1 MLQELEQDALKDMES
16 LKSYIREGDD
26 FLDKYVITLG
36 DFLKNAGIVGFRYML
51 ESAEAKENVD
61 FGITEDGQGLWLDMN
76 FALIADWTDM
86 YFKAC
91 VQYFGPSTV
100 YQGVLDRIERC
111 LDKIQTGKWNPG
123 KEEKEDLK
131 FISDKLL
138 SNSYQA
144 GFENI
149 KNGIDMP
156 EVYQTLKKDKLNDKL
171 ETEKLEERLIEL
183 EKFLQYPK
191 CRETFI
197 MKSVVYTYINRFWSG
212 KCFLLRANAKKDMR
226 ELFEKDFSEPFRK
239 YLEADHKKA
248 KDLCIDCGMPIGP
261 KEKNSIA
268 FMNEVGDDFT
278 RKRSAFW
285 DCKVDAFL
293 CPGCAFIYALSPLG
307 FRLYANK
314 FVFVNINNSIGA
326 LLDANSKIGRIDQEG
341 EKTENKKYS
350 QWFAETI
357 NILLRKK
364 QQELSNVQVILRG
377 VSADDRYRLSI
388 IHKKMLEIICESRVS
403 DALTSLAK
411 SPFTKIKDNFV
422 NVHETVVMNL
432 LQHRDQ
438 YQLLNQLLKENI
450 KEESKNFY
458 IFWVYEIQLWTEIV
472 LTYLDCEERNE
483 KGKEISMTCGAMKK
497 SGADLRKAI
506 MTAKGMTSS
515 EGLRGIEYQLLNA
528 LAVRNVN
535 KFMDVVMRLYSAYG
549 SKRNEDG
556 HELLIPTG
564 FVQMLN
570 DKQKFTEYGYAFV
583 MGLVGSY
590 EPKKEE
596 A

>member
-183 EKFLQYPK
+183 EKFLQHPK

-239 YLEADHKKA
+239 YLEVDHKKA

-285 DCKVDAFL
+285 DCKADAFL
-293 CPGCAFIYALSPLG
+293 CPGCTFVYALSPLG
-307 FRLYANK
+307 FRLFANK
-314 FVFVNINNSIGA
+314 FVFVNLNNNIRA
-326 LLDANSKIGRIDQEG
+326 LLESNSKTDKDSANSEKAEG
-341 EKTENKKYS
+341 EKYS
-350 QWFAETI
+350 QWFAKTI
-357 NILLRKK
+357 NILLKEK
-364 QQELSNVQVILRG
+364 MQEISNIQVILRG
-377 VSADDRYRLSI
+377 IRAEDRYLLGIVHKSMLDI
-388 IHKKMLEIICESRVS
+388 IKVS
-403 DALTSLAK
+403 SVSKALQLLGK
-411 SPFTKIKDNFV
+411 FPYVKIRNEFV
-422 NVHETVVMNL
+422 NVHETAVINL
-432 LQHRDQ
+432 LQYRNQ
-438 YQLLNQLLKENI
+438 YQLLNQLLKAAIEDDAF
-450 KEESKNFY
+450 NFY
-458 IFWVYEIQLWTEIV
+458 ANWIYEIQLQSEII
-472 LTYLDCEERNE
+472 YFIEEE
-483 KGKEISMTCGAMKK
+483 KRKEIAMYTSMKR
-497 SGADLRKAI
+497 SGSDLRKAI
-506 MTAKGMTSS
+506 MVSKGESS
-515 EGLRGIEYQLLNA
+515 GDCLRGIEYQLLNA
-528 LAVRNVN
+528 LSVRNVD
-535 KFMDVVMRLYSAYG
+535 KFMDVVLRLYSSYG
-549 SKRNEDG
+549 SQKNEKG
-556 HELLIPTG
+556 QQLLVPTG
-564 FVQMLN
+564 LVQMLG
-570 DKQKFTEYGYAFV
+570 DQEKFTRYGYAFV
-583 MGLVGSY
+583 MGLEGCY
-590 EPKKEE
+590 EKKEDKQS
-596 A
+596 

>member
-285 DCKVDAFL
+285 DCKADAFL
-293 CPGCAFIYALSPLG
+293 CPGCTFVYALSPLG
-307 FRLYANK
+307 FRLFANK
-314 FVFVNINNSIGA
+314 FVFVNLNNNIRA
-326 LLDANSKIGRIDQEG
+326 LLESNSKTDKDSANSEKAEG
-341 EKTENKKYS
+341 EKYS
-350 QWFAETI
+350 QWFAKTI
-357 NILLRKK
+357 NILLKEK
-364 QQELSNVQVILRG
+364 MQEISNIQVILRG
-377 VSADDRYRLSI
+377 IRAEDRYLLGIVHKSMLDI
-388 IHKKMLEIICESRVS
+388 IKVS
-403 DALTSLAK
+403 SVSKALQLLGK
-411 SPFTKIKDNFV
+411 FPYVKIRNEFV
-422 NVHETVVMNL
+422 NVHETAVINL
-432 LQHRDQ
+432 LQYRNQ
-438 YQLLNQLLKENI
+438 YQLLNQLLKAAIEDDAF
-450 KEESKNFY
+450 NFY
-458 IFWVYEIQLWTEIV
+458 ANWIYEIQLQSEII
-472 LTYLDCEERNE
+472 YFIEEE
-483 KGKEISMTCGAMKK
+483 KRKEIAMYTSMKR
-497 SGADLRKAI
+497 SGSDLRKAI
-506 MTAKGMTSS
+506 MVSKGESS
-515 EGLRGIEYQLLNA
+515 GDCLRGIEYQLLNA
-528 LAVRNVN
+528 LSVRNVD
-535 KFMDVVMRLYSAYG
+535 KFMDVVLRLYSSYG
-549 SKRNEDG
+549 SQKNEKG
-556 HELLIPTG
+556 QQLLVPTG
-564 FVQMLN
+564 LVQMLG
-570 DKQKFTEYGYAFV
+570 DQEKFTRYGYAFV
-583 MGLVGSY
+583 MGLEGCY
-590 EPKKEE
+590 EKKEDKQS
-596 A
+596 

>member
-183 EKFLQYPK
+183 EKFLQHPK

-285 DCKVDAFL
+285 DCKADAFL
-293 CPGCAFIYALSPLG
+293 CPGCTFVYVLSPLG
-307 FRLYANK
+307 FRLFANK
-314 FVFVNINNSIGA
+314 FVFVNLNNNIRA
-326 LLDANSKIGRIDQEG
+326 LLESNSKTDKDSANSEKAEG
-341 EKTENKKYS
+341 EKYS
-350 QWFAETI
+350 QWFAKTI
-357 NILLRKK
+357 NILLKEK
-364 QQELSNVQVILRG
+364 MQEISNIQVILRG
-377 VSADDRYRLSI
+377 IRAEDRYLLGIVHKSMLDI
-388 IHKKMLEIICESRVS
+388 IKVS
-403 DALTSLAK
+403 SVSKALQLLGK
-411 SPFTKIKDNFV
+411 FPYVKIRNEFV
-422 NVHETVVMNL
+422 NVHETAVINL
-432 LQHRDQ
+432 LQYRNQ
-438 YQLLNQLLKENI
+438 YQLLNQLLKAAIEDDAF
-450 KEESKNFY
+450 NFY
-458 IFWVYEIQLWTEIV
+458 ANWIYEIQLQSEII
-472 LTYLDCEERNE
+472 YFIEEE
-483 KGKEISMTCGAMKK
+483 KRKEIAMYTSMKR
-497 SGADLRKAI
+497 SGSDLRKAI
-506 MTAKGMTSS
+506 MVSKGESS
-515 EGLRGIEYQLLNA
+515 GDCLRGIEYQLLNA
-528 LAVRNVN
+528 LSVRNVD
-535 KFMDVVMRLYSAYG
+535 KFMDVVLRLYSSYG
-549 SKRNEDG
+549 SQKNEKG
-556 HELLIPTG
+556 QQLLVPTG
-564 FVQMLN
+564 LVQMLG
-570 DKQKFTEYGYAFV
+570 DQEKFTRYGYAFV
-583 MGLVGSY
+583 MGLEGCY
-590 EPKKEE
+590 EKKEDKQS
-596 A
+596 

>member
-1 MLQELEQDALKDMES
+1 MLQELGQDALKDMES

-285 DCKVDAFL
+285 DCKADAFL
-293 CPGCAFIYALSPLG
+293 CPGCTFVYALSPLG
-307 FRLYANK
+307 FRLFANK
-314 FVFVNINNSIGA
+314 FVFVNLNNNIRA
-326 LLDANSKIGRIDQEG
+326 LLESNSKIDKDSANSEKAEG
-341 EKTENKKYS
+341 EKYS
-350 QWFAETI
+350 QWFAKTI
-357 NILLRKK
+357 NILLKEK
-364 QQELSNVQVILRG
+364 MQEISNIQVILRG
-377 VSADDRYRLSI
+377 IRAEDRYLLGIVHKSMLDI
-388 IHKKMLEIICESRVS
+388 IKVS
-403 DALTSLAK
+403 SVSKALQLLGK
-411 SPFTKIKDNFV
+411 FPYVKIRNEFV
-422 NVHETVVMNL
+422 NAHETAVINL
-432 LQHRDQ
+432 LQYRNQ
-438 YQLLNQLLKENI
+438 YQLLNQLLKAAIEDDAF
-450 KEESKNFY
+450 NFY
-458 IFWVYEIQLWTEIV
+458 ANWIYEIQLQSEII
-472 LTYLDCEERNE
+472 YFIEEE
-483 KGKEISMTCGAMKK
+483 KRKEIAMYTSMKR
-497 SGADLRKAI
+497 SGSDLRKAI
-506 MTAKGMTSS
+506 MVSKGESS
-515 EGLRGIEYQLLNA
+515 GDCLRGIEYQLLNA
-528 LAVRNVN
+528 LSVRNVD
-535 KFMDVVMRLYSAYG
+535 KFMDVVLRLYSSYG
-549 SKRNEDG
+549 SQKNEKG
-556 HELLIPTG
+556 QQLLVPTG
-564 FVQMLN
+564 LVQMLG
-570 DKQKFTEYGYAFV
+570 DQEKFTRYGYAFV
-583 MGLVGSY
+583 MGLEGCY
-590 EPKKEE
+590 EKKEDKQS
-596 A
+596 

>member
-16 LKSYIREGDD
+16 LKSYIREGED

-183 EKFLQYPK
+183 EKFLQHPK

-285 DCKVDAFL
+285 DCKADAFL
-293 CPGCAFIYALSPLG
+293 CPGCTFVYALSPLG
-307 FRLYANK
+307 FRLFANK
-314 FVFVNINNSIGA
+314 FVFVNLNNNIRA
-326 LLDANSKIGRIDQEG
+326 LLESNSKTDKDSANSEKAEG
-341 EKTENKKYS
+341 EKYS
-350 QWFAETI
+350 QWFAKTI
-357 NILLRKK
+357 NILLKEK
-364 QQELSNVQVILRG
+364 MQEISNIQVILRG
-377 VSADDRYRLSI
+377 IRAEDRYLLGIVHKSMLDI
-388 IHKKMLEIICESRVS
+388 IKVS
-403 DALTSLAK
+403 SVSKALQLLGK
-411 SPFTKIKDNFV
+411 FPYVKIRNEFV
-422 NVHETVVMNL
+422 NVHETAVINL
-432 LQHRDQ
+432 LQYRNQ
-438 YQLLNQLLKENI
+438 YQLLNQLLKAAIEDDAF
-450 KEESKNFY
+450 NFY
-458 IFWVYEIQLWTEIV
+458 ANWIYEIQLQSEII
-472 LTYLDCEERNE
+472 YFIEEE
-483 KGKEISMTCGAMKK
+483 KRKEIAMYTSMKR
-497 SGADLRKAI
+497 SGSDLRKAI
-506 MTAKGMTSS
+506 MVSKGESS
-515 EGLRGIEYQLLNA
+515 GDCLRGIEYQLLNA
-528 LAVRNVN
+528 LSVRNVD
-535 KFMDVVMRLYSAYG
+535 KFMDVVLRLYSSYG
-549 SKRNEDG
+549 SQKNEKG
-556 HELLIPTG
+556 QQLLVPTG
-564 FVQMLN
+564 LVQMLG
-570 DKQKFTEYGYAFV
+570 DQEKFTRYGYAFV
-583 MGLVGSY
+583 MGLEGCY
-590 EPKKEE
+590 EKKEDKQS
-596 A
+596 

>member
-1 MLQELEQDALKDMES
+1 MLQELGQDALKDMES

-285 DCKVDAFL
+285 DCKADAFL
-293 CPGCAFIYALSPLG
+293 CPGCTFVYALSPLG
-307 FRLYANK
+307 FRLFANK
-314 FVFVNINNSIGA
+314 FVFVNLNNNIRA
-326 LLDANSKIGRIDQEG
+326 LLESNSKIDKDSANSEKAEG
-341 EKTENKKYS
+341 EKYS
-350 QWFAETI
+350 QWFAKTI
-357 NILLRKK
+357 NILLKEK
-364 QQELSNVQVILRG
+364 MQEISNIQVILRG
-377 VSADDRYRLSI
+377 IRAEDRYLLGIVHKSMLDI
-388 IHKKMLEIICESRVS
+388 IKVS
-403 DALTSLAK
+403 SVSKALQLLGK
-411 SPFTKIKDNFV
+411 FPYVKIRNEFV
-422 NVHETVVMNL
+422 NAHETAVINL
-432 LQHRDQ
+432 LQYRNQ
-438 YQLLNQLLKENI
+438 YQLLNQLLKAAIEDDAF
-450 KEESKNFY
+450 NFY
-458 IFWVYEIQLWTEIV
+458 ANWIYEIQLQSEII
-472 LTYLDCEERNE
+472 YFIEEAKR
-483 KGKEISMTCGAMKK
+483 KEIAMYTSMKR
-497 SGADLRKAI
+497 SGSDLRKAI
-506 MTAKGMTSS
+506 MVSKGESS
-515 EGLRGIEYQLLNA
+515 GDCLRGIEYQLLNA
-528 LAVRNVN
+528 LSVRNVD
-535 KFMDVVMRLYSAYG
+535 KFMDVVLRLYSSYG
-549 SKRNEDG
+549 SQKNEKG
-556 HELLIPTG
+556 QQLLVPTG
-564 FVQMLN
+564 LVQMLG
-570 DKQKFTEYGYAFV
+570 DQEKFTRYGYAFV
-583 MGLVGSY
+583 MGLEGCY
-590 EPKKEE
+590 EKKEDKQS
-596 A
+596 

>member
-285 DCKVDAFL
+285 DCKADAFL
-293 CPGCAFIYALSPLG
+293 CPGCTFVYALSPLG
-307 FRLYANK
+307 FRLFANK
-314 FVFVNINNSIGA
+314 FVFVNLNNNIRA
-326 LLDANSKIGRIDQEG
+326 LLESNSKIDKDSANSEKAEG
-341 EKTENKKYS
+341 EKYS
-350 QWFAETI
+350 QWFAKTI
-357 NILLRKK
+357 NILLKEK
-364 QQELSNVQVILRG
+364 MQEISNIQVILRG
-377 VSADDRYRLSI
+377 IRAEDRYLLGIVHKSMLDI
-388 IHKKMLEIICESRVS
+388 IKVS
-403 DALTSLAK
+403 SVSKALQLLGK
-411 SPFTKIKDNFV
+411 FPYVKIRNEFV
-422 NVHETVVMNL
+422 NAHETAVINL
-432 LQHRDQ
+432 LQYRNQ
-438 YQLLNQLLKENI
+438 YQLLNQLLKAAIEDDAF
-450 KEESKNFY
+450 NFY
-458 IFWVYEIQLWTEIV
+458 ANWIYEIQLQSEII
-472 LTYLDCEERNE
+472 EEE
-483 KGKEISMTCGAMKK
+483 KRKEIAMYTSMKR
-497 SGADLRKAI
+497 SGSDLRKAI
-506 MTAKGMTSS
+506 MVSKGESS
-515 EGLRGIEYQLLNA
+515 GDCLRGIEYQLLNA
-528 LAVRNVN
+528 LSVRNVD
-535 KFMDVVMRLYSAYG
+535 KFMDVVLRLYSSYG
-549 SKRNEDG
+549 SQKNEKG
-556 HELLIPTG
+556 QQLLVPTG
-564 FVQMLN
+564 LVQMLG
-570 DKQKFTEYGYAFV
+570 DQEKFTRYGYAFV
-583 MGLVGSY
+583 MGLEGCY
-590 EPKKEE
+590 EKKEDKQS
-596 A
+596 

>member
-183 EKFLQYPK
+183 EKFLQHPK

-285 DCKVDAFL
+285 DCKADAFL
-293 CPGCAFIYALSPLG
+293 CPGCTFVYALSPLG
-307 FRLYANK
+307 FRLFANK
-314 FVFVNINNSIGA
+314 FVFVNLNNNIRA
-326 LLDANSKIGRIDQEG
+326 LLEANSKTDKDSANSEKAEG
-341 EKTENKKYS
+341 EKYS
-350 QWFAETI
+350 QWFAKTI
-357 NILLRKK
+357 NILLKEK
-364 QQELSNVQVILRG
+364 MQEISNIQVILRG
-377 VSADDRYRLSI
+377 IRAEDRYLLGIVHKSMLDI
-388 IHKKMLEIICESRVS
+388 IKVS
-403 DALTSLAK
+403 SVSKALQLLGK
-411 SPFTKIKDNFV
+411 FPYVKIRNEFV
-422 NVHETVVMNL
+422 NVHETAVINL
-432 LQHRDQ
+432 LQYRNQ
-438 YQLLNQLLKENI
+438 YQLLNQLLKADIEDDAF
-450 KEESKNFY
+450 NFY
-458 IFWVYEIQLWTEIV
+458 ANWIYEIQLQSEII
-472 LTYLDCEERNE
+472 YFIEEE
-483 KGKEISMTCGAMKK
+483 KRKEIAMYTSMKR
-497 SGADLRKAI
+497 SGSDLRKAI
-506 MTAKGMTSS
+506 MVSKGESS
-515 EGLRGIEYQLLNA
+515 GDCLRGIEYQLLNA
-528 LAVRNVN
+528 LSVRNVD
-535 KFMDVVMRLYSAYG
+535 KFMDVVLRLYSSYG
-549 SKRNEDG
+549 SQKNEKG
-556 HELLIPTG
+556 QQLLVPTG
-564 FVQMLN
+564 LVQMLG
-570 DKQKFTEYGYAFV
+570 DQEKFTRYGYAFV
-583 MGLVGSY
+583 MGLEGCY
-590 EPKKEE
+590 EKKEDKQS
-596 A
+596 

>member
-285 DCKVDAFL
+285 DCKADAFL
-293 CPGCAFIYALSPLG
+293 CPGCTFVYALSPLG
-307 FRLYANK
+307 FRLFANK
-314 FVFVNINNSIGA
+314 FVFVNLNNNIRA
-326 LLDANSKIGRIDQEG
+326 LLESNSKIDKDSANSEKAEG
-341 EKTENKKYS
+341 EKYS
-350 QWFAETI
+350 QWFAKTI
-357 NILLRKK
+357 NILLKEK
-364 QQELSNVQVILRG
+364 MQEISNIQVILRG
-377 VSADDRYRLSI
+377 IRAEDRYLLGIVHKSMLDI
-388 IHKKMLEIICESRVS
+388 IKVS
-403 DALTSLAK
+403 SVSKALQLLGK
-411 SPFTKIKDNFV
+411 FPYVKIRNEFV
-422 NVHETVVMNL
+422 NAHETAVINL
-432 LQHRDQ
+432 LQYRNQ
-438 YQLLNQLLKENI
+438 YQLLNQLLKAAIEDDAF
-450 KEESKNFY
+450 NFY
-458 IFWVYEIQLWTEIV
+458 ANWIYEIQLQSEII
-472 LTYLDCEERNE
+472 YFIEEE
-483 KGKEISMTCGAMKK
+483 KRKEIAMYTSMKR
-497 SGADLRKAI
+497 SGSDLRKAI
-506 MTAKGMTSS
+506 MVSKGESS
-515 EGLRGIEYQLLNA
+515 GDCLRGIEYQLLNA
-528 LAVRNVN
+528 LSVRNVD
-535 KFMDVVMRLYSAYG
+535 KFMDVVLRLYSSYG
-549 SKRNEDG
+549 SQKNEKG
-556 HELLIPTG
+556 QQLLVPTG
-564 FVQMLN
+564 LVQMLG
-570 DKQKFTEYGYAFV
+570 DQEKFTRYGYAFV
-583 MGLVGSY
+583 MGLEGCY
-590 EPKKEE
+590 EKKEDKQS
-596 A
+596 

>member
-1 MLQELEQDALKDMES
+1 MLQELEQDALKDMVS

-285 DCKVDAFL
+285 DCKADAFH
-293 CPGCAFIYALSPLG
+293 CPGCTFVYALSPLG
-307 FRLYANK
+307 FRLFANK
-314 FVFVNINNSIGA
+314 FVFVNLNNNIRA
-326 LLDANSKIGRIDQEG
+326 LLESNSKIDKDSANSEKAEG
-341 EKTENKKYS
+341 EKYS
-350 QWFAETI
+350 QWFAKTI
-357 NILLRKK
+357 NILLKEK
-364 QQELSNVQVILRG
+364 MQEISNIQVILRG
-377 VSADDRYRLSI
+377 IRAEDRYLLGIVHKSMLDI
-388 IHKKMLEIICESRVS
+388 IKVS
-403 DALTSLAK
+403 SVSKALQLLGK
-411 SPFTKIKDNFV
+411 FPYVKIRNEFV
-422 NVHETVVMNL
+422 NAHETAVINL
-432 LQHRDQ
+432 LQYRNQ
-438 YQLLNQLLKENI
+438 YQLLNQLLKAAIEDDAF
-450 KEESKNFY
+450 NFY
-458 IFWVYEIQLWTEIV
+458 ANWIYEIQLQSEII
-472 LTYLDCEERNE
+472 YFIEEE
-483 KGKEISMTCGAMKK
+483 KRKEIAMYTSMKR
-497 SGADLRKAI
+497 SGSDLRKAI
-506 MTAKGMTSS
+506 MVSKGESS
-515 EGLRGIEYQLLNA
+515 GDSHTGIEYQLLNA
-528 LAVRNVN
+528 LSVRNVD
-535 KFMDVVMRLYSAYG
+535 KFMDVVLRLYSSYG
-549 SKRNEDG
+549 SQKNEKG
-556 HELLIPTG
+556 QQLLVPTG
-564 FVQMLN
+564 LVQMLG
-570 DKQKFTEYGYAFV
+570 DQEKFTRYGYAFV
-583 MGLVGSY
+583 MGLEGCY
-590 EPKKEE
+590 EKKEDKQS
-596 A
+596 

>member
-111 LDKIQTGKWNPG
+111 LDKIQTGKWNPV

-183 EKFLQYPK
+183 EKFLQHPK

-285 DCKVDAFL
+285 DCKADAFL
-293 CPGCAFIYALSPLG
+293 CPGCTFVYALSPLG
-307 FRLYANK
+307 FRLFANK
-314 FVFVNINNSIGA
+314 FVFVNLNNNIRA
-326 LLDANSKIGRIDQEG
+326 LLESNSKTDKDSANSEKAEG
-341 EKTENKKYS
+341 EKYS
-350 QWFAETI
+350 QWFAKTI
-357 NILLRKK
+357 NILLKEK
-364 QQELSNVQVILRG
+364 MQEISNIQVILRG
-377 VSADDRYRLSI
+377 IRAEDRYLLGIVHKSMLDI
-388 IHKKMLEIICESRVS
+388 IKVS
-403 DALTSLAK
+403 SVSKALQLLGK
-411 SPFTKIKDNFV
+411 FPYVKIRNEFV
-422 NVHETVVMNL
+422 NVHETAVINL
-432 LQHRDQ
+432 LQYRNQ
-438 YQLLNQLLKENI
+438 YQLLNQLLKAAIEDDAF
-450 KEESKNFY
+450 NFY
-458 IFWVYEIQLWTEIV
+458 ANWIYEIQLQSEII
-472 LTYLDCEERNE
+472 YFIEDQ
-483 KGKEISMTCGAMKK
+483 
-497 SGADLRKAI
+497 DLFC
-506 MTAKGMTSS
+506 
-515 EGLRGIEYQLLNA
+515 LH
-528 LAVRNVN
+528 
-535 KFMDVVMRLYSAYG
+535 F
-549 SKRNEDG
+549 
-556 HELLIPTG
+556 
-564 FVQMLN
+564 
-570 DKQKFTEYGYAFV
+570 
-583 MGLVGSY
+583 
-590 EPKKEE
+590 
-596 A
+596 

>member
-111 LDKIQTGKWNPG
+111 LDKIQTGKWNPR

-285 DCKVDAFL
+285 DCKADAFL
-293 CPGCAFIYALSPLG
+293 CPGCTFVYALSPLG
-307 FRLYANK
+307 FRLFANK
-314 FVFVNINNSIGA
+314 FVFVNLNNNIRA
-326 LLDANSKIGRIDQEG
+326 LLESNSKIDKDSANSEKAEG
-341 EKTENKKYS
+341 EKYS
-350 QWFAETI
+350 QWFAKTI
-357 NILLRKK
+357 NILLKEK
-364 QQELSNVQVILRG
+364 MQEISNIQVILRG
-377 VSADDRYRLSI
+377 IRAEDRYLLGIVHKSMLDI
-388 IHKKMLEIICESRVS
+388 IKVS
-403 DALTSLAK
+403 SVSKALQLLGK
-411 SPFTKIKDNFV
+411 FPYVKIRNEFV
-422 NVHETVVMNL
+422 NAHETAVINL
-432 LQHRDQ
+432 LQYRNQ
-438 YQLLNQLLKENI
+438 YQLLNQLLKAAIEDDAF
-450 KEESKNFY
+450 NFY
-458 IFWVYEIQLWTEIV
+458 ANWIYEIQLQSEII
-472 LTYLDCEERNE
+472 YFIEEE
-483 KGKEISMTCGAMKK
+483 KRKEIAMYTSMKR
-497 SGADLRKAI
+497 SGSDLRKAI
-506 MTAKGMTSS
+506 MVSKGESS
-515 EGLRGIEYQLLNA
+515 GDCLRGIEYQLLNA
-528 LAVRNVN
+528 LSVRNVD
-535 KFMDVVMRLYSAYG
+535 KFMDVVLRLYSSYG
-549 SKRNEDG
+549 SQKNEKG
-556 HELLIPTG
+556 QQLLVPTG
-564 FVQMLN
+564 LVQMLG
-570 DKQKFTEYGYAFV
+570 DQEKFTRYGYAFV
-583 MGLVGSY
+583 MGLEGCY
-590 EPKKEE
+590 EKKEDKQS
-596 A
+596 

>member
-268 FMNEVGDDFT
+268 FMYEVGDDFT

-285 DCKVDAFL
+285 DCKADAFL
-293 CPGCAFIYALSPLG
+293 CPGCTFVYALSPLG
-307 FRLYANK
+307 FRLFANK
-314 FVFVNINNSIGA
+314 FVFVNLNNNIRA
-326 LLDANSKIGRIDQEG
+326 LLESNSKIDKDSANSEKAEG
-341 EKTENKKYS
+341 EKYS
-350 QWFAETI
+350 QWFAKTI
-357 NILLRKK
+357 NILLKEK
-364 QQELSNVQVILRG
+364 MQEISNIQVILRG
-377 VSADDRYRLSI
+377 IRAEDRYLLGIVHKSMLDI
-388 IHKKMLEIICESRVS
+388 IKVS
-403 DALTSLAK
+403 SVSKALQLLGK
-411 SPFTKIKDNFV
+411 FPYVKIRNEFV
-422 NVHETVVMNL
+422 NAHETAVINL
-432 LQHRDQ
+432 LQYRNQ
-438 YQLLNQLLKENI
+438 YQLLNQLLKAAIEDDAF
-450 KEESKNFY
+450 NFY
-458 IFWVYEIQLWTEIV
+458 ANWIYEIQLQSEII
-472 LTYLDCEERNE
+472 YFIEEE
-483 KGKEISMTCGAMKK
+483 KRKEIAMYTSMKR
-497 SGADLRKAI
+497 SGSDLRKAI
-506 MTAKGMTSS
+506 MVSKGESS
-515 EGLRGIEYQLLNA
+515 GDCLRGIEYQLLNA
-528 LAVRNVN
+528 LSVRNVD
-535 KFMDVVMRLYSAYG
+535 KFMDVVLRLYSSYG
-549 SKRNEDG
+549 SQKNEKG
-556 HELLIPTG
+556 QQLLVPTG
-564 FVQMLN
+564 LVQMLG
-570 DKQKFTEYGYAFV
+570 DQEKFTRYGYAFV
-583 MGLVGSY
+583 MGLEGCY
-590 EPKKEE
+590 EKKEDKQS
-596 A
+596 

>member
-1 MLQELEQDALKDMES
+1 M
-16 LKSYIREGDD
+16 
-26 FLDKYVITLG
+26 DKYVITLG
-36 DFLKNAGIVGFRYML
+36 DFLKNAGIVGFKYML

-61 FGITEDGQGLWLDMN
+61 FGITEDGQGLWLDMD
-76 FALIADWTDM
+76 FALNADWTDM

-100 YQGVLDRIERC
+100 YQGVLDRIEKC
-111 LDKIQTGKWNPG
+111 LDKIQSGKWNPG
-123 KEEKEDLK
+123 KDEKEDLK
-131 FISDKLL
+131 FINDKLL

-149 KNGIDMP
+149 KDEIDMP
-156 EVYQTLKKDKLNDKL
+156 EVYQKLKKDKLNDKL
-171 ETEKLEERLIEL
+171 DAEKLKERLTEL
-183 EKFLQYPK
+183 EKFLQHPK

-212 KCFLLRANAKKDMR
+212 KCFLIRANAKKNMR

>member
-1 MLQELEQDALKDMES
+1 
-16 LKSYIREGDD
+16 
-26 FLDKYVITLG
+26 
-36 DFLKNAGIVGFRYML
+36 ML

-285 DCKVDAFL
+285 DCKADAFL
-293 CPGCAFIYALSPLG
+293 CPGCTFVYALSPLG
-307 FRLYANK
+307 FRLFANK
-314 FVFVNINNSIGA
+314 FVFVNLNNNIRA
-326 LLDANSKIGRIDQEG
+326 LLESNSKIDKDSANSEKAEG
-341 EKTENKKYS
+341 EKYS
-350 QWFAETI
+350 QWFAKTI
-357 NILLRKK
+357 NILLKEK
-364 QQELSNVQVILRG
+364 MQEISNIQVILRG
-377 VSADDRYRLSI
+377 IRAEDRYLLGIVHKSMLDI
-388 IHKKMLEIICESRVS
+388 IKVS
-403 DALTSLAK
+403 SVSKALQLLGK
-411 SPFTKIKDNFV
+411 FPYVKIRNEFV
-422 NVHETVVMNL
+422 NAHETAVINL
-432 LQHRDQ
+432 LQYRNQ
-438 YQLLNQLLKENI
+438 YQLLNQLLKAAIEDDAF
-450 KEESKNFY
+450 NFY
-458 IFWVYEIQLWTEIV
+458 ANWIYEIQLQSEII
-472 LTYLDCEERNE
+472 YFIEEE
-483 KGKEISMTCGAMKK
+483 KRKEIAMYTSMKR
-497 SGADLRKAI
+497 SGSDLRKAI
-506 MTAKGMTSS
+506 MVSKGESS
-515 EGLRGIEYQLLNA
+515 GDCLRGIEYQLLNA
-528 LAVRNVN
+528 LSVRNVD
-535 KFMDVVMRLYSAYG
+535 KFMDVVLRLYSSYG
-549 SKRNEDG
+549 SQKNEKG
-556 HELLIPTG
+556 QQLLVPTG
-564 FVQMLN
+564 LVQMLG
-570 DKQKFTEYGYAFV
+570 DQEKFTRYGYAFV
-583 MGLVGSY
+583 MGLEGCY
-590 EPKKEE
+590 EKKEDKQS
-596 A
+596 

>member
-1 MLQELEQDALKDMES
+1 M
-16 LKSYIREGDD
+16 
-26 FLDKYVITLG
+26 DKYVITLG

-51 ESAEAKENVD
+51 ESAKAKENVD
-61 FGITEDGQGLWLDMN
+61 FGITEDGQGLWLDMG
-76 FALIADWTDM
+76 FALNADWTDM

-111 LDKIQTGKWNPG
+111 LNKIQTGKWNPG

-131 FISDKLL
+131 FINDKLL

-156 EVYQTLKKDKLNDKL
+156 EVYQTLKKDKL

-183 EKFLQYPK
+183 EKFLQHPK

-285 DCKVDAFL
+285 DCKADAFL
-293 CPGCAFIYALSPLG
+293 CPGCTFVYALSPLG
-307 FRLYANK
+307 FRLFANK
-314 FVFVNINNSIGA
+314 FVFVNLNNNIRA
-326 LLDANSKIGRIDQEG
+326 LLESNSKTDKDSANSEKAEG
-341 EKTENKKYS
+341 EKYS
-350 QWFAETI
+350 QWFAKTI
-357 NILLRKK
+357 NILLKEK
-364 QQELSNVQVILRG
+364 MQEISNIQVILRG
-377 VSADDRYRLSI
+377 IRAEDRYLLGIVHKSMLDI
-388 IHKKMLEIICESRVS
+388 IKVS
-403 DALTSLAK
+403 SVSKALQLLGK
-411 SPFTKIKDNFV
+411 FPYVKIRNEFV
-422 NVHETVVMNL
+422 NVHETAVINL
-432 LQHRDQ
+432 LQYRNQ
-438 YQLLNQLLKENI
+438 YQLLNQLLKAAIEDDAF
-450 KEESKNFY
+450 NFY
-458 IFWVYEIQLWTEIV
+458 ANWIYEIQLQSEII
-472 LTYLDCEERNE
+472 YFIEEE
-483 KGKEISMTCGAMKK
+483 KRKEIAMYTSMKR
-497 SGADLRKAI
+497 SGSDLRKAI
-506 MTAKGMTSS
+506 MVSKGESS
-515 EGLRGIEYQLLNA
+515 GDCLRGIEYQLLNA
-528 LAVRNVN
+528 LSVRNVD
-535 KFMDVVMRLYSAYG
+535 KFMDVVLRLYSSYG
-549 SKRNEDG
+549 SQKNEKG
-556 HELLIPTG
+556 QQLLVPTG
-564 FVQMLN
+564 LVQMLG
-570 DKQKFTEYGYAFV
+570 DQEKFTRYGYAFV
-583 MGLVGSY
+583 MGLEGCY
-590 EPKKEE
+590 EKKEDKQS
-596 A
+596 

>member
-1 MLQELEQDALKDMES
+1 
-16 LKSYIREGDD
+16 
-26 FLDKYVITLG
+26 
-36 DFLKNAGIVGFRYML
+36 
-51 ESAEAKENVD
+51 
-61 FGITEDGQGLWLDMN
+61 
-76 FALIADWTDM
+76 
-86 YFKAC
+86 
-91 VQYFGPSTV
+91 
-100 YQGVLDRIERC
+100 
-111 LDKIQTGKWNPG
+111 
-123 KEEKEDLK
+123 
-131 FISDKLL
+131 
-138 SNSYQA
+138 
-144 GFENI
+144 
-149 KNGIDMP
+149 
-156 EVYQTLKKDKLNDKL
+156 
-171 ETEKLEERLIEL
+171 
-183 EKFLQYPK
+183 
-191 CRETFI
+191 
-197 MKSVVYTYINRFWSG
+197 
-212 KCFLLRANAKKDMR
+212 
-226 ELFEKDFSEPFRK
+226 
-239 YLEADHKKA
+239 
-248 KDLCIDCGMPIGP
+248 
-261 KEKNSIA
+261 
-268 FMNEVGDDFT
+268 
-278 RKRSAFW
+278 
-285 DCKVDAFL
+285 
-293 CPGCAFIYALSPLG
+293 
-307 FRLYANK
+307 
-314 FVFVNINNSIGA
+314 
-326 LLDANSKIGRIDQEG
+326 
-341 EKTENKKYS
+341 
-350 QWFAETI
+350 
-357 NILLRKK
+357 
-364 QQELSNVQVILRG
+364 
-377 VSADDRYRLSI
+377 
-388 IHKKMLEIICESRVS
+388 
-403 DALTSLAK
+403 
-411 SPFTKIKDNFV
+411 
-422 NVHETVVMNL
+422 MNL

>member
-183 EKFLQYPK
+183 EKFLQHPK

-285 DCKVDAFL
+285 DCKADAFL
-293 CPGCAFIYALSPLG
+293 CPGCTFVYALSPLG
-307 FRLYANK
+307 FRLFANK
-314 FVFVNINNSIGA
+314 FVFVNLNNNIRA
-326 LLDANSKIGRIDQEG
+326 LLEANSKTDKDSANSEKAEG
-341 EKTENKKYS
+341 EKYS
-350 QWFAETI
+350 QWFAKTI
-357 NILLRKK
+357 NILLKEK
-364 QQELSNVQVILRG
+364 MQEISNIQVILRG
-377 VSADDRYRLSI
+377 IRAEDRYLLGIVHKSMLDI
-388 IHKKMLEIICESRVS
+388 IKVS
-403 DALTSLAK
+403 SVSKALQLLGK
-411 SPFTKIKDNFV
+411 FPYVKIRNEFV
-422 NVHETVVMNL
+422 NVHETAVINL
-432 LQHRDQ
+432 LQYRNQ
-438 YQLLNQLLKENI
+438 YQLLNQLLKAAIEDDAF
-450 KEESKNFY
+450 NFY
-458 IFWVYEIQLWTEIV
+458 ANWIYEIQLQSEII
-472 LTYLDCEERNE
+472 YFIEEE
-483 KGKEISMTCGAMKK
+483 KRKEIAMYTSMKR
-497 SGADLRKAI
+497 SGSDLRKAI
-506 MTAKGMTSS
+506 MVSKGESS
-515 EGLRGIEYQLLNA
+515 GDCLRGIEYQLLNA
-528 LAVRNVN
+528 LSVRNVD
-535 KFMDVVMRLYSAYG
+535 KFMDVVLRLYSSYG
-549 SKRNEDG
+549 SQKNEKG
-556 HELLIPTG
+556 QQLLVPTG
-564 FVQMLN
+564 LVQMLG
-570 DKQKFTEYGYAFV
+570 DQEKFTRYGYAFV
-583 MGLVGSY
+583 MGLEGCY
-590 EPKKEE
+590 EKKEDKQS
-596 A
+596 